1 MEFVSLP
8 IPFWAAKSWSMHFAA
23 ERRKEKKSFIPGHG
37 FVLFDQCGQIERHLN
52 LPFLFPGKRKNN
64 QTQRY
69 TIEP

>member
-1 MEFVSLP
+1 
-8 IPFWAAKSWSMHFAA
+8 MHFAA

-37 FVLFDQCGQIERHLN
+37 FVLFDQCGQIEGHLN

-69 TIEP
+69 Y